1 MNSRDE
7 RILKK
12 IVTYCQQLKGTCDMF
27 GNSEQAFADN
37 YVFRNAC
44 CMCVIQIGEL
54 AGKLSEETRAG
65 IPSIPWPAI
74 RGMRNVFAHDYGSM
88 DIGRTWQTMQNDI
101 PVLQAACEGFMGR
114 DGQSGE

>member
-7 RILKK
+7 RILNK
-12 IVTYCQQLKGTCDMF
+12 IVLYCKQLEGTCNMF
-27 GNSEQAFADN
+27 GNSEQEFEEN

-54 AGKLSEETRAG
+54 AGKLSEETRAE
-65 IPSIPWPAI
+65 ISHIPWTAI

-88 DIGRTWQTMQNDI
+88 DTGRTWHTIRNDI
-101 PVLQAACEGFMGR
+101 PVLRAACESFMNR
-114 DGQSGE
+114 DS

>member
-12 IVTYCQQLKGTCDMF
+12 IVTYCEQLKGTCDMF
-27 GNSEQAFADN
+27 GNSEQAFAES

-54 AGKLSEETRAG
+54 AGKLSEETRTG
-65 IPSIPWPAI
+65 IPNIPWTAI

-88 DIGRTWQTMQNDI
+88 DIGRTWRTIQDDI
-101 PVLQAACEGFMGR
+101 PDLRMACEGFMNR
-114 DGQSGE
+114 SNRPGE